1 MKLWKLT
8 QSLET
13 KEDFTNAQFAQGAAS
28 LGEAAL
34 LKSGVSSIQRLF
46 FHLSQFNIS

>member
-8 QSLET
+8 QNLET
-13 KEDFTNAQFAQGAAS
+13 KADFTNAQVAQGVAS

-34 LKSGVSSIQRLF
+34 LKSGVSFLARPLLSSIT
-46 FHLSQFNIS
+46 S